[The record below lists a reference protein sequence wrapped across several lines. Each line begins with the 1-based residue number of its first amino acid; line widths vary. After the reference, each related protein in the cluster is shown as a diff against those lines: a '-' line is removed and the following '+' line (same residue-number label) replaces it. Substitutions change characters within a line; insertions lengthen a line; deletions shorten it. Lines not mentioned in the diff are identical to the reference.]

1 MINRGLQR
9 ACLLAIACGI
19 CLVSQAA
26 PPPEDHPAL
35 MKKSQRLFTE
45 KVRPFLV
52 ANCLRCHGGE
62 KTRSG
67 LNLATRELLLA
78 GGESYDQPVRIGSG
92 SESPLVRLLRHE
104 QEPHM
109 PLQQP
114 RVDDSMIEAISRWID
129 LGAAYDR
136 PLVEG
141 LAEEKTELQVT
152 SEDRQYWAF
161 QPLDPP
167 PLPRV
172 RRKGWAHTSIDLFLL
187 RRMEKERVLPAP
199 QADRRTMIRR
209 AYFDLVGLPPAVEEV
224 EAFVAAEDLAQ
235 AWEKIVDRLL
245 ESEHFGERWARHWL
259 DTARF
264 AESHGFEHDTDR
276 NHAYHYRDFVIRA
289 MNQDLP
295 YDQFLR
301 WQLAGDELAPNDSL
315 ALAATGFLGAG
326 VFPTQI
332 TISEAERVRYDALD
346 DMLSTTG
353 TSMLGLTIGCARCH
367 DHKYDPIPTA
377 DYYRLL
383 SAFATTVR
391 SEIEV
396 CTGPVSGTDQAPA
409 VLSQLATLRQQVSGR
424 QQAWQEAL
432 AAWVVEQ
439 GENSEPLPEIKDEK
453 ERQALTS
460 LVVEKRLLGDLDK
473 ELQEA
478 AKRWFLREDS
488 LLSEQKAMIEK
499 LLTENRVQTMQVTSE
514 GFKPMRLHTSDGSIP
529 DFYEKVFFLARG
541 DVSQKKGEVSQGFL
555 DVLTRAPNGADR
567 WIVPRPESGDLSRT
581 SHRRS
586 GLAHWITDTEQGA
599 GSLAARVIVNR
610 VWHHHMGR
618 GIVGT
623 INDFGVQGDSPS
635 HPGLLE
641 WMAADLVEHGWRL
654 KRLHKMILLSRAY
667 QLSHQAT
674 ASSLKRDPTNELL
687 GHFNR
692 RRMEAEVIRDN
703 LLAVGGILD
712 TTMYGPG
719 TLDASM
725 RRRSIY
731 FKVKRSQ
738 LVPFLRVFDWPDSLT
753 SLGVRPTTTVSPQA
767 LIFMNNPQVHACAE
781 GLADVVRPRLKESFP
796 AAVREAYLRAYG
808 RAPSEQ
814 DLQDGIGYLED
825 HADQTGQA
833 LVDYCLV
840 LLSTNEFVYIP

>member
-1 MINRGLQR
+1 MKRIQQL
-9 ACLLAIACGI
+9 ACLLMVLSVSAIH
-19 CLVSQAA
+19 SEAA
-26 PPPEDHPAL
+26 PPSVDHPAL
-35 MKKSQRLFTE
+35 MKKSQRLFKE

-52 ANCLRCHGGE
+52 ANCLKCHGGE

-67 LNLATRELLLA
+67 FNLATRELLLR
-78 GGESYDQPVRIGSG
+78 GGENYDSPVIVGSG
-92 SESPLVRLLRHE
+92 EESPLVQLLMHE

-114 RVDDSMIEAISRWID
+114 RMGDEMIELVSRWID
-129 LGAAYDR
+129 LGAAFDQ
-136 PLVEG
+136 PLVEE
-141 LAEEKTELQVT
+141 LEKQGGELLVT
-152 SEDRQYWAF
+152 SEDRRYWAF
-161 QPLDPP
+161 QPLGQPA
-167 PLPRV
+167 LPRV
-172 RRKGWAHTSIDLFLL
+172 RKKGWAHTPIDLFLQ
-187 RRMEKERVLPAP
+187 REMEQHRVLPAP
-199 QADRRTMIRR
+199 EADRHVLIRR
-209 AYFDLVGLPPAVEEV
+209 VYFDLVGLPPTPQEV
-224 EAFVAAEDLAQ
+224 EAFVAANDTGSAFEAV
-235 AWEKIVDRLL
+235 VDRLL
-245 ESEHFGERWARHWL
+245 ESEHFGERWGRHWL

-276 NHAYHYRDFVIRA
+276 NHAYHFRDFVIRA
-289 MNQDLP
+289 FNEDLP

-301 WQLAGDELAPNDSL
+301 WQLAGDELAPNDAM

-346 DMLSTTG
+346 DMLATTG

-383 SAFATTVR
+383 SAFSTTVR

-396 CTGPVSGTDQAPA
+396 CTGPVSGTDQALV
-409 VLSQLATLRQQVSGR
+409 VLQEIKALRQQVSAREQG
-424 QQAWQEAL
+424 WQEAL
-432 AAWVVEQ
+432 GAWARIQQES
-439 GENSEPLPEIKDEK
+439 GELLPEIKDEK
-453 ERQALTS
+453 ERQAITA
-460 LVVEKRLLGDLDK
+460 LVTDKKTPGELEK

-478 AKRWFLREDS
+478 ARRWFLREDIQ
-488 LLSEQKAMIEK
+488 LKEQKATIQKMMVD
-499 LLTENRVQTMQVTSE
+499 NQVQTMQVTSE

-529 DFYEKVFFLARG
+529 DFYERVHFLARG
-541 DVSQKKGEVSQGFL
+541 DVSQKKGEASQGFL
-555 DVLTRAPNGADR
+555 EVLTRSPDGAES
-567 WIVPRPESGDLSRT
+567 WIVPRPESGASART

-586 GLAHWITDTEQGA
+586 GLAHWITDTGQGA
-599 GSLAARVIVNR
+599 GALAARVIVNR
-610 VWHHHMGR
+610 IWHYHMGQ

-623 INDFGVQGDSPS
+623 INDFGVQGDAPT
-635 HPGLLE
+635 HPELLE
-641 WMAADLVEHGWRL
+641 WLAADLVEHGWSL
-654 KRLHKMILLSRAY
+654 KRLHKMILLSQAY
-667 QLSHQAT
+667 QLSHQAS
-674 ASSLKRDPTNELL
+674 ASSEKRDPTNQLL

-738 LVPFLRVFDWPDSLT
+738 LVPFLRVFDWPDALA
-753 SLGVRPTTTVSPQA
+753 SLGARPTTTVSPQA
-767 LIFMNNPQVHACAE
+767 LVFMNSPQVHACAE
-781 GLADVVRPRLKESFP
+781 GLALAVRPSLEESYQ
-796 AAVREAYLRAYG
+796 EAIRDAYMRAFG
-808 RAPSEQ
+808 RVPSAE
-814 DLQDGIGYLED
+814 DLEDGTRYLED
-825 HADQTGQA
+825 HADQLNQA

-840 LLSTNEFVYIP
+840 LLSTNEFIYIP